1 MGILT
6 VVVRVFIDIS
16 SIFAVMLIIEI
27 SLGPSVLILAVAIL
41 QVAVR
46 YNTSFKIIRDLR
58 FSLSKL

>member
-46 YNTSFKIIRDLR
+46 YNASFKIIRDLR